1 MAIRITPAEIRDL
14 ASKLDNNAT
23 ETQSLASTITNNFEG
38 GTANFEGN
46 TADRYAEAFKELIPN
61 MSEKLPSLLAELAS
75 ELRKTADAFEQLD
88 G

>member
-1 MAIRITPAEIRDL
+1 MAIKITPAELREL
-14 ASKLDNNAT
+14 ASKLDSNAN
-23 ETQSLASTITNNFEG
+23 ETATLAATITAGFET

-46 TADRYAEAFKELIPN
+46 TANRYAAAFQEMIPT
-61 MSEKLPSLLAELAS
+61 MSTKLPALLTEFAS

>member
-1 MAIRITPAEIRDL
+1 MAIKITPDEIRDL
-14 ASKLDNNAT
+14 ASKLDGNASDT
-23 ETQSLASTITNNFEG
+23 MSLASTITGNFEG

-46 TADRYAEAFKELIPN
+46 TANRYASAFAELIPI
-61 MSEKLPSLLAELAS
+61 MSTKMPELLNELAT

>member
-14 ASKLDNNAT
+14 ASKLDSNAS
-23 ETQSLASTITNNFEG
+23 ETASLASTITSNFEG

-46 TADRYAEAFKELIPN
+46 TANRYAAAFADLIPI
-61 MSEKLPSLLAELAS
+61 MSTKMPELLTELAT
-75 ELRKTADAFEQLD
+75 ELRKTADAFETLD